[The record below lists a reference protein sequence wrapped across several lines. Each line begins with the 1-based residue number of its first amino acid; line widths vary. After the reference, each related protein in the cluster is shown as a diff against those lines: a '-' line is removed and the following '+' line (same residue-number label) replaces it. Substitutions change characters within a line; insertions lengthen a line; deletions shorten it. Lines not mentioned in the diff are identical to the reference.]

1 MIGYYISSKQVREL
15 GLLDNPKIAEH
26 LKNTIIAI
34 TTDDLLE
41 ENQSVEF
48 NETKIEEMMIW
59 FYKNYYESLKATFVS
74 FLE

>member
-59 FYKNYYESLKATFVS
+59 FYKNYYESLIATFVS

>member
-1 MIGYYISSKQVREL
+1 MNGYYISSKHVREL

-34 TTDDLLE
+34 TKDDLLE

-48 NETKIEEMMIW
+48 NEIKIEEMMIW
-59 FYKNYYESLKATFVS
+59 FYKNYYESLIATFAS